1 MKQNNKKHSLLFT
14 LLVLAALV
22 FGTLGSTNAFAEDA
36 DIGFIPDN
44 VSSER
49 IDAFLDVSPETLD
62 KKAEVQFRGGTDGW
76 AVIGHQAYDSKIELT
91 GNAVYQGNGIWKVKS
106 YADITVENRHAE
118 LELKGKAVNG
128 KLRLHG
134 TGTLDGGD
142 SFRIILRGNYAPIY
156 DQPGDFVLDWKTAK
170 IQNMENGFRI
180 PLAQVGEI
188 YVKPA
193 TPSIDDVDEFVSEF
207 NVEE

>member
-1 MKQNNKKHSLLFT
+1 MKQNHKKHSLLFT
-14 LLVLAALV
+14 LPVLAALV
-22 FGTLGSTNAFAEDA
+22 FGTLGVTNAFADVN
-36 DIGFIPDN
+36 IGFIPDN

-49 IDAFLDVSPETLD
+49 IDALKDVSSDSPD

-76 AVIGHQAYDSKIELT
+76 AIIGSQAYDSKIELK
-91 GNAVYQGNGIWKVKS
+91 GNAVHQGNGIWKVKS

-188 YVKPA
+188 YVEPA
-193 TPSIDDVDEFVSEF
+193 SPVVDEVDDFVSDF
-207 NVEE
+207 DVEE